1 MNKEVIKFIREQ
13 GKETELFPILQKLF
27 TSKGYNSVEITHGKD
42 EYGKD
47 VVFRE
52 YDMKLKSNRW
62 FAVVV
67 KNKNAEMK
75 DFEDGGEISRQINLS
90 FQYPFKDSNGNEN
103 NINQVIVIINGNIGT
118 QSKEIISKVLKPQY
132 QNNVEIWNYQR
143 LEQEI
148 ETIKELDSSFDKQT
162 KILFDVLTL
171 NKDFVEIKKTFI
183 YSYIYS
189 FLYAN
194 PDSNE
199 DKVFEYINFQLNNS
213 LNKDYVIKALND
225 LRMKKN
231 ILSPQNNKRLYYLSD
246 EKKCEIDL
254 IYSDINLKEC
264 ELKRLIDDFF
274 NDKKITVDSSELID
288 FLYRLY
294 QENYT
299 IDIEEAKN
307 TADSFSTSL
316 KNAHTNLIKFF
327 RDKKTKEED
336 ATLYS
341 TELLKLCNEN
351 DFLNKLSTVHLFN
364 NLYSSNKLEK
374 YITDKKTKIVLD
386 TQILI
391 RLVCVLYN
399 EDYDFSD
406 TALQS
411 IKMLHSTLDNY
422 KDKVEIYSTYDYL
435 EEVANHLLDAIKLQP
450 FFRLPFVSELGKSKN
465 VFYNFYLELKKND
478 TIDEDVD
485 FFQFIND
492 LLDEDIEYST
502 DKDFIERTIR
512 ILADLLDIYDIS
524 FIQHQLYSNFQEIK
538 KEYEINL
545 LIQKKERTNKAIE
558 NDLRTILYLSTAD
571 NTYGDPFLV
580 TWDSVFYSFRK
591 PLLAKHSELA
601 FWYIYSPLKVVD
613 RLSVMNFNLN
623 PESISLNVIALTE
636 TNYNYNTKTTSFLD
650 VLSQFF
656 SKKSINQSFV
666 KKLNGLRKITRD
678 IENINPAF
686 EDFKDED
693 DGGNVTKLLFKIKNR
708 YNSYESKF
716 GFNDVIE
723 VFELPKFEENI
734 ISILSATI
742 NNMSNDNIDSMLVS
756 FDKLIELN
764 KKESEMHSR

>member
-1 MNKEVIKFIREQ
+1 MKKEIIKSIREK
-13 GKETELFPILQKLF
+13 GKETELFPIIQKLF
-27 TSKGYNSVEITHGKD
+27 TFKGYNSVEITHGKD

-52 YDMKLKSNRW
+52 YDTKLRRNRW

-103 NINQVIVIINGNIGT
+103 HINQVIVIINGTVGT
-118 QSKEIISKVLKPQY
+118 QSKEIISKILKPQY

-148 ETIKELDSSFDKQT
+148 EIIKEADSPFDKQT

-189 FLYAN
+189 FLYVN
-194 PDSNE
+194 PNCSEKN
-199 DKVFEYINFQLNNS
+199 VFEYINSQLNNS
-213 LNKDYVIKALND
+213 MDENYVAKALND
-225 LRMKKN
+225 LRMKKH
-231 ILSPQNNKRLYYLSD
+231 IMSPQNNKKSYYLSD
-246 EKKCEIDL
+246 EKKHEIDS

-264 ELKRLIDDFF
+264 ELKKCIDDFLKD
-274 NDKKITVDSSELID
+274 NNIAVDSLELID
-288 FLYRLY
+288 YLYKLYR
-294 QENYT
+294 ENYT
-299 IDIEEAKN
+299 IDIEEVKN
-307 TADSFSTSL
+307 TNDSFNASL
-316 KNAHTNLIKFF
+316 KNAHIDLINYF
-327 RDKKTKEED
+327 RGKKIKEED

-341 TELLKLCNEN
+341 NELLKLCDEN
-351 DFLNKLSTVHLFN
+351 DFLNKLSAVHLFN
-364 NLYSSNKLEK
+364 NLYSSDKLEK
-374 YITDKKTKIVLD
+374 YITDKKTKIILD

-391 RLVCVLYN
+391 RLVCVLYDEN
-399 EDYDFSD
+399 YDFSD

-411 IKMLHSTLDNY
+411 IKMLHLTLENY
-422 KDKVEIYSTYDYL
+422 RTKVEVYSTYDYL
-435 EEVANHLLDAIKLQP
+435 EEVANHLLEAIKLQT
-450 FFRLPFVSELGKSKN
+450 FFKLPFVSELGKSKN
-465 VFYNFYLELKKND
+465 VFYNFYLELKNND
-478 TIDEDVD
+478 KIDEDTD
-485 FFQFIND
+485 FFQFVNE
-492 LLDEDIEYST
+492 LLDEDLEYSS
-502 DKDFIERTIR
+502 DKEFIEQTIR
-512 ILADLLDIYDIS
+512 ILADLLEMFEIS

-545 LIQKKERTNKAIE
+545 FDQKKERTNKAIE
-558 NDLRTILYLSTAD
+558 NDLRTILYLSTTD
-571 NTYGDPFLV
+571 STYGDPFLV
-580 TWDSVFYSFRK
+580 TWDSVFYGFRR
-591 PLLAKHSELA
+591 PLLAKHSEFA

-623 PESISLNVIALTE
+623 PKSINLNVIALTE

-656 SKKSINQSFV
+656 SKKSINQDFV
-666 KKLNGLRKITRD
+666 KKLNGLRKNTRD
-678 IENINPAF
+678 IENTNPTF
-686 EDFKDED
+686 EDFKDDE

-716 GFNDVIE
+716 SFNDVIE
-723 VFELPKFEENI
+723 VFELPKHEENI
-734 ISILSATI
+734 ISILSSTI
-742 NNMSNDNIDSMLVS
+742 DDMSNDNINSMFVD

-764 KKESEMHSR
+764 KKEK